1 MLSFL
6 SFGTIQA
13 RADSDPNP
21 DLSPLDRPDYDPDH
35 AFYQIAPSRW
45 AMGLRAAI
53 NAFPFNSAVGN
64 SYQLF
69 GEWVLPFQ
77 NMGLFSL
84 GGHFGSF
91 PINTSG
97 QNLATYIPV
106 NYSSMMGGL
115 QFRYQFRYSKFQLF
129 VPTVAIEPDYYAI
142 RLGSNGPNTTTT
154 TGIIFS
160 FDAGF
165 MINMG
170 WIDRDTARDAY
181 QTIALTRSYLT
192 FEIHPLS
199 ISDSNISVSGTFFYS
214 GLRLEFE

>member
-1 MLSFL
+1 
-6 SFGTIQA
+6 
-13 RADSDPNP
+13 
-21 DLSPLDRPDYDPDH
+21 
-35 AFYQIAPSRW
+35 
-45 AMGLRAAI
+45 
-53 NAFPFNSAVGN
+53 
-64 SYQLF
+64 
-69 GEWVLPFQ
+69 
-77 NMGLFSL
+77 
-84 GGHFGSF
+84 
-91 PINTSG
+91 
-97 QNLATYIPV
+97 
-106 NYSSMMGGL
+106 
-115 QFRYQFRYSKFQLF
+115 
-129 VPTVAIEPDYYAI
+129 
-142 RLGSNGPNTTTT
+142 LGSNGPNTTTT